1 MRGALAAVLALAG
14 AACGQWQR
22 VGSSDRPAPGT
33 SVAPL
38 FDARPIYRSMGLLVA
53 GAPLPFVG
61 AIRYLDGGAPDST
74 LVLVSL
80 SLANQALRF
89 RRDGAEFLAQ
99 YRVEISVR
107 GDSGVAKALT
117 RDESVRVRSFQET
130 LRADES
136 VIFQQFFRAVP
147 GGYQM
152 SITVRDR
159 GGVALNRVEGVDTVP
174 RFAGPALS
182 DPLPYYEGEGRGTA
196 AEMPRL
202 VLNPRATLPYGADSL
217 RVYVEGYGLPEGS
230 PVAVRVLDG
239 AGTALW
245 NDTIALA
252 TGGTAGFARG
262 SVVLAHGGLPVGRLE
277 VEMVADGAKPQRVP
291 ILVSFSGQ
299 YVITNFEE
307 MISLLRYFDRQDEVI
322 KLREAGPEDR
332 AKLWDEFWRASDP
345 VPITPE
351 NEALED
357 YFRRVQ
363 QANLRFMEEGAPGW
377 LTDRGEVLITLGE
390 PDEIV
395 DQSSGLDRGG
405 LRLIRWSYTELR
417 LAVLFEDTS
426 GFGRFRLTPSS
437 RAEYQR
443 VLTRVR
449 RGQ

>member
-1 MRGALAAVLALAG
+1 MRGASSIVLALAV

-33 SVAPL
+33 AVAPL

-61 AIRYLDGGAPDST
+61 AIRYLDGGTPDST

-89 RRDGAEFLAQ
+89 RRDGPEFLAQ
-99 YRVEISVR
+99 YRVEITMR
-107 GDSGVAKALT
+107 GDSGAPRAIT
-117 RDESVRVRSFQET
+117 RDETVRVRSFQET
-130 LRADES
+130 LRSDES
-136 VIFQQFFRAVP
+136 VIFQQFFRVLP
-147 GGYQM
+147 GGYTM

-159 GGVALNRVEGVDTVP
+159 GGVAVNRVEGVDTVP

-182 DPLPYYEGEGRGTA
+182 EPLPFYEGEGRSAA
-196 AEMPRL
+196 AEMPKL

-217 RVYVEGYGLPEGS
+217 RVYIEGYGLPDGA
-230 PVAVRVLDG
+230 PVSLRVLDG
-239 AGTALW
+239 AGTPLL
-245 NDTIALA
+245 NDTIELTAGA
-252 TGGTAGFARG
+252 AGFARG
-262 SVVLAHGGLPVGRLE
+262 SVVLAPGGLPVGRLE
-277 VEMVADGAKPQRVP
+277 IEIGADGAKPTRLP

-307 MISLLRYFDRQDEVI
+307 MVSLLRYFERQDAVA
-322 KLREAGPEDR
+322 KLRDATPEDR
-332 AKLWDEFWRASDP
+332 PKLWDEFWRESDP

-357 YFRRVQ
+357 YFRKVQ
-363 QANLRFMEEGAPGW
+363 QANLRFMEEGVPGW

-405 LRLIRWSYTELR
+405 LRLIRWAYTDLR
-417 LAVLFEDTS
+417 LAVLFEDQS

-437 RAEYQR
+437 RSEYQR

>member
-1 MRGALAAVLALAG
+1 MRGASSIILALAA

-33 SVAPL
+33 AVAPL

-61 AIRYLDGGAPDST
+61 AIRYLDGGRPDST

-89 RRDGAEFLAQ
+89 RRDGPEFLAQ
-99 YRVEISVR
+99 YRVEIMMR
-107 GDSGVAKALT
+107 GDSGAARAIT
-117 RDESVRVRSFQET
+117 RDETVRVRSFQET
-130 LRADES
+130 LRSDES
-136 VIFQQFFRAVP
+136 VIFQQFFRVLP
-147 GGYQM
+147 GGYTM

-159 GGVALNRVEGVDTVP
+159 GGVAVNRVEGVDTVP
-174 RFAGPALS
+174 RFTGPALS
-182 DPLPYYEGEGRGTA
+182 EPLPFYEGEGRNAT
-196 AEMPRL
+196 AEMPKL

-217 RVYVEGYGLPEGS
+217 RVYVEAYGLPDGV
-230 PVAVRVLDG
+230 PVSLRVLDG
-239 AGTALW
+239 TGTPLLS
-245 NDTIALA
+245 DTIAL

-262 SVVLAHGGLPVGRLE
+262 SVVLAPGGLPVGRLE
-277 VEMVADGAKPQRVP
+277 IEIGADGAKPTRLP

-307 MISLLRYFDRQDEVI
+307 MVSLLRYFERQDAVA
-322 KLREAGPEDR
+322 KLRDASAEDR
-332 AKLWDEFWRASDP
+332 PKLWDEFWRESDP

-357 YFRRVQ
+357 YFRKVQ
-363 QANLRFMEEGAPGW
+363 QANLRFMEEGVPGW

-405 LRLIRWSYTELR
+405 LRLIRWAYTDLR
-417 LAVLFEDTS
+417 LAVLFEDQS

-437 RAEYQR
+437 RSEYQR